1 MLRDIIDAATGKSP
15 CDVNYSNCTV
25 VDVLSG
31 QFLDHATVSVKNGYV
46 AGIGD
51 GLDARET
58 IDLNGMMLAPG
69 LIDAH
74 VHIESSLL
82 TPAEYAKVVVPRG
95 TTTVVADPHEI
106 ANVMGYDGMRYMLN
120 VSQNIPLDVYFM
132 VPSCVPATDFDT
144 AGASL
149 YASDM
154 HQFLHEP
161 RILGLGEVMN
171 YPGVLMQNPQLMD
184 KIALF
189 KSSGRPIDGHC
200 PGLQGAKLSAYI
212 AAGIGSDHECTTPE
226 EVLEKV
232 GKGMYIMMREG
243 STAKDLR
250 MLLPALRRENAS
262 RFMLCSDDRH
272 CNDLRDEGHI
282 DFSLRLMLDAG
293 IDPIDALRI
302 ASCNAARWFGIPAQ
316 GVIAPGYKADF
327 IAFRSFEHFS
337 VDLVIKQGK
346 IVARDGALIEQF
358 AASQTPIRDSVNIKF
373 LTKDDFAIPD
383 RKTAVRVI
391 EVHQESLLTGCRDEV
406 MPSEKG
412 YLVSDIKRDILKIFV
427 IERHSGSGNI
437 GKGFIKGLG
446 LKRGAIGST
455 ISHDS
460 HNMIIAGV
468 DDTSIFK
475 AARHLNKIKGGLVF
489 AVGDVVLLDLA
500 LPVAGLMSD
509 READYVI
516 RTLSAFDKL
525 FAKEGLTATSP
536 LMTLS
541 FMALPVIPSLKITD
555 MGLVDVDAFS
565 KVSLYIDAPYDR

>member
-1 MLRDIIDAATGKSP
+1 
-15 CDVNYSNCTV
+15 
-25 VDVLSG
+25 
-31 QFLDHATVSVKNGYV
+31 
-46 AGIGD
+46 
-51 GLDARET
+51 
-58 IDLNGMMLAPG
+58 
-69 LIDAH
+69 
-74 VHIESSLL
+74 
-82 TPAEYAKVVVPRG
+82 
-95 TTTVVADPHEI
+95 
-106 ANVMGYDGMRYMLN
+106 
-120 VSQNIPLDVYFM
+120 
-132 VPSCVPATDFDT
+132 
-144 AGASL
+144 
-149 YASDM
+149 
-154 HQFLHEP
+154 
-161 RILGLGEVMN
+161 
-171 YPGVLMQNPQLMD
+171 
-184 KIALF
+184 
-189 KSSGRPIDGHC
+189 
-200 PGLQGAKLSAYI
+200 
-212 AAGIGSDHECTTPE
+212 
-226 EVLEKV
+226 
-232 GKGMYIMMREG
+232 MREG

-250 MLLPALRRENAS
+250 MLIPAIRRENAS

-293 IDPIDALRI
+293 INPIDALRI
-302 ASCNAARWFGIPAQ
+302 ASYNAARWFGIPAQ
-316 GVIAPGYKADF
+316 GAIAPGYKADF

-346 IVARDGALIEQF
+346 IVARDGVLIEQF
-358 AASQTPIRDSVNIKF
+358 AAPQTSIRDSVNIKF

-391 EVHQESLLTGCRDEV
+391 EVHQESLLTGCCNEV

-412 YLVSDIKRDILKIFV
+412 HLVSDLKRDILKIFV

-489 AVGDVVLLDLA
+489 AVGDEVLLDLA

-516 RTLSAFDKL
+516 RTLSAFDEL
-525 FAKEGLTATSP
+525 FIKEGLTATSP

-555 MGLVDVDAFS
+555 RGLVDVDAFS
-565 KVSLYIDAPYDR
+565 KVSLYLDAPHD